1 MRIESVT
8 LTVVRLPL
16 RHKFQTSSH
25 RKDHLD
31 HVLVCLRDTE
41 GNDGWGEIASPSDPF
56 YCSETVDTAW
66 LVATTYLLPAVL
78 GAEVTTPEDLEARWG
93 RIRGHEFAKAGFSIA
108 AWSLWAKGRG
118 VSLAQALGGTR
129 GSVVAGV
136 SLGIEPTVEDL
147 LEQVD
152 LQVAA
157 GYPRVK
163 LKIAPGWDLE
173 PVAAVRAAHPD
184 LDLHVDANGAY
195 AGDAGTMERLAGL
208 DEFGLTMVEQP
219 FAPRDFVSHA
229 RFQQMVSTPVCLDE
243 SVVDVHDL
251 ATMVELGAGRVLNIK
266 VSRVGGLTV
275 ARRMHD
281 TARAAGIP
289 VWCGGMHEFGVGRA
303 ANLAISSL
311 PGFTLPSDV
320 SASHKYFE
328 RDIIDPPIIAD
339 HGVVDVPG
347 SAGIGVDIDRQWVES
362 NTLRTVTERVDTPR
376 TLPTGGP
383 TTGEK

>member
-328 RDIIDPPIIAD
+328 RDIIDPPITAD
-339 HGVVDVPG
+339 HGVVDVPS

>member
-31 HVLVCLRDTE
+31 HVLVRLEDTG
-41 GNDGWGEIASPSDPF
+41 GNVGWGEIASPSDPF

-78 GAEVTTPEDLEARWG
+78 GAEVSTPEDLESRWG
-93 RIRGHEFAKAGFSIA
+93 RIRGHEFAKAGFSVA
-108 AWSLWAKGRG
+108 AWSLWAEERG

-129 GSVVAGV
+129 ATVVAGV
-136 SLGIEPTVEDL
+136 SLGIEPSIEDL
-147 LEQVD
+147 LAQVEA
-152 LQVAA
+152 QVEA

-163 LKIAPGWDLE
+163 LKIAPGWDVD

-195 AGDAGTMERLAGL
+195 SGDASSMERLARL
-208 DEFGLTMVEQP
+208 DDFGLTMIEQP

-251 ATMVELGAGRVLNIK
+251 ATMLEMGAGRVLNIK
-266 VSRVGGLTV
+266 VSRVGGLTA

-289 VWCGGMHEFGVGRA
+289 VWCGGMHEFGVRRA

-311 PGFTLPSDV
+311 AGFTLPSDV

-328 RDIIDPPIIAD
+328 RDIIDPAITAD
-339 HGVVDVPG
+339 HGVVDVPH
-347 SAGIGVDIDRQWVES
+347 ATGIGVHVDGQWVQE
-362 NTLRTVTERVDTPR
+362 NTLRTLTERVDTPR
-376 TLPTGGP
+376 VLPTEAP
-383 TTGEK
+383 NPGEK